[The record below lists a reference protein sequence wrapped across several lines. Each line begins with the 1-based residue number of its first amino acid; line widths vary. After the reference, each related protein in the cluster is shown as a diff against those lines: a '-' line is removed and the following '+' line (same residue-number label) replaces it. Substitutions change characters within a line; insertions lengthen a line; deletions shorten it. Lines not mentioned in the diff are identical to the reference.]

1 MTPLTAGV
9 SLSPPIQFVLW
20 IIFQRASVEY
30 LGFTHPG
37 ALMNRHQKLV
47 LMAGLFAI
55 LAMGV
60 FPPWIRSDRDHVH
73 RPSGYSFVLQP
84 PHRAVDDLL
93 ANGPVAYQIDV
104 PHLTL
109 QWALMML
116 LVSVVVLYLK
126 PEQSRKT
133 ARVVALR
140 RT

>member
-1 MTPLTAGV
+1 VCFGSFFKEPPL
-9 SLSPPIQFVLW
+9 
-20 IIFQRASVEY
+20 EY

-37 ALMNRHQKLV
+37 TLMNRQQKLV
-47 LMAGLFAI
+47 LIAGLIAI

-60 FPPWIRSDRDHVH
+60 FPPWIRSDRDHVQ
-73 RPSGYSFVLQP
+73 RPSGYSFVLQSP
-84 PHRAVDDLL
+84 NQAVDDLL
-93 ANGPVAYQIDV
+93 ANGPVTYQIDV

-109 QWALMML
+109 QWALMLL

-126 PEQSRKT
+126 PERRRRT